1 MRNGFTLWD
10 NLCYIYNSG
19 VEDAREFVDLW
30 QKVQPYVDTERYE
43 AIQMR
48 FERQA
53 LDAEWWRDACLLYFQ
68 QYSRRSI
75 PADCPPPV
83 HDLEEL
89 MEFRLHLDNYTAADM
104 DKLQ

>member
-1 MRNGFTLWD
+1 MPGSLWICGRKF
-10 NLCYIYNSG
+10 NRMSTRS
-19 VEDAREFVDLW
+19 VT
-30 QKVQPYVDTERYE
+30 KPYR
-43 AIQMR
+43 
-48 FERQA
+48 
-53 LDAEWWRDACLLYFQ
+53 WWRDACLLYFQ

-104 DKLQ
+104 DKLP